1 MNDYFKCAK
10 NGSLKSNKKLLTVKP
25 FAKLQK

>member
-1 MNDYFKCAK
+1 MTISGVQKN

-25 FAKLQK
+25 FAM